1 MRKYIKPEIEI
12 IEIAPDMMIA
22 TSIFID
28 VEQEEEGKADVIEK
42 RRGTWGDL
50 WAENPEE
57 ELSGGLF
64 ERRE

>member
-50 WAENPEE
+50 WAEDLEE

>member
-1 MRKYIKPEIEI
+1 MKTYIKPEIEI
-12 IEIAPDMMIA
+12 IEITPGEIIA

-28 VEQEEEGKADVIEK
+28 VEQEEEGKAEVIEK
-42 RRGTWGDL
+42 RRGTWGNL
-50 WAENPEE
+50 WTEDPEE

>member
-1 MRKYIKPEIEI
+1 MKTYIKPEIEI
-12 IEIAPDMMIA
+12 IEITPDEIIA

-28 VEQEEEGKADVIEK
+28 VEQEEEGKAEVIEK
-42 RRGTWGDL
+42 RRGTWGNL
-50 WAENPEE
+50 WAEDPEE

>member
-50 WAENPEE
+50 WAEDSEE